1 MRPRALIIDDDE
13 PIRVMLAAI
22 LRQQGFVVDT
32 ARDGDDAI
40 KCLQKEH
47 GYKVILLD
55 LMMPR
60 VNGYDVLRHMAAN
73 WPDLLKRTIVAT
85 AVPEK
90 EIRRELTQPV
100 FRVHLKPFEL
110 PKLIAEEDPPESCT
124 PSQLWFGS
132 WGWKHS

>member
-1 MRPRALIIDDDE
+1 VRPRALIIDDDE

-110 PKLIAEEDPPESCT
+110 PKLIADLRVCAAD
-124 PSQLWFGS
+124 
-132 WGWKHS
+132 

>member
-1 MRPRALIIDDDE
+1 MPPRALIIDDDE
-13 PIRVMLAAI
+13 PIRVMLSAI

-40 KCLQKEH
+40 KCLHNET
-47 GYKVILLD
+47 GYRVILLD

-60 VNGYDVLRHMAAN
+60 VNGYDVLRHIAAN

-110 PKLIAEEDPPESCT
+110 PKLIADLRICAAD
-124 PSQLWFGS
+124 
-132 WGWKHS
+132 